1 MQPVRCSDSIIC
13 MPIHSNES
21 GQKYLAVC
29 TENRVH
35 VDEVTESPKLV
46 E

>member
-1 MQPVRCSDSIIC
+1 MTALSGKLDSIAGAAHLLTIPVR
-13 MPIHSNES
+13 
-21 GQKYLAVC
+21 
-29 TENRVH
+29 TENLIH